1 MFLTVNATNFDDQVL
16 KAKGV
21 VLVNVWAGWSEGCR
35 QMSTTMRK
43 LGNLLDEPDRIV
55 QIDWDHQKKLANELK
70 VYGVPTLLIFSS
82 GSEIGRYSGILAK
95 DDLMTKIVA
104 VKNSNLS

>member
-1 MFLTVNATNFDDQVL
+1 MFLTVNTNNFNEQVL
-16 KAKGV
+16 NAKGV
-21 VLVNVWAGWSEGCR
+21 VLVNVWAGWSEDCR

-43 LGNLLDEPDRIV
+43 IRNLLHEPDTIV

-82 GSEIGRYSGILAK
+82 GSEIGRYSGIVAK
-95 DDLMTKIVA
+95 DDLMTKIVE
-104 VKNSNLS
+104 VKNSNLY